1 MLSRSVA
8 SCGTE
13 RPRYSVTYTAT
24 DVRNFSAISLTA
36 ATLLGVA
43 MFVLPLERPPGPR
56 CLSTKKPRAGRGV
69 RVLRSRANLALSP
82 ALAPVAGTSVRLLR
96 AGRPAVLGVGH
107 RTRLGAVGANAKSR
121 PPRGKRPS

>member
-8 SCGTE
+8 SCGTV

-24 DVRNFSAISLTA
+24 EVRNFSAISLTE

-43 MFVLPLERPPGPR
+43 IVVLPLVRPPGPR
-56 CLSTKKPRAGRGV
+56 CLPTKKPRAGAGRQGP
-69 RVLRSRANLALSP
+69 ALAREPRTLP

-96 AGRPAVLGVGH
+96 AGRPAVLGRRH
-107 RTRLGAVGANAKSR
+107 RTR
-121 PPRGKRPS
+121 